1 MEDLG
6 FELQEEPKQVGS
18 IPPSRTGITLLSVL
32 TVSEKDFDLVVLQG
46 SGTPK
51 AERLTTN
58 TIRTV
63 EGTVTMM
70 VKGIAGC
77 MAVGGRKDPA
87 IDSVVSG
94 TEPTLVL
101 V

>member
-1 MEDLG
+1 MGDLG

-18 IPPSRTGITLLSVL
+18 TPPSRTGITLLSVP
-32 TVSEKDFDLVVLQG
+32 TVSEKDFCFVVLQG
-46 SGTPK
+46 SGTPRV
-51 AERLTTN
+51 EQLTI
-58 TIRTV
+58 TITRTV

-77 MAVGGRKDPA
+77 MAAVGRKVPV
-87 IDSVVSG
+87 IDSVVFG
-94 TEPTLVL
+94 TEPTPVS